1 MSLREKEKLINRD
14 LDDGIKA
21 QVENKA
27 TLNDL
32 FQLYISGKTKL
43 KASTKTNYIYMYEK
57 YVTGLTKT
65 NGTKSC
71 GCLRRKPS
79 PTCIDLTGQ
88 VFGMLTVLHK
98 DHTSEV
104 GKAKWVCRC
113 ECGQLVSVLSE
124 SLRNGSTKSCGCL
137 VRRLTHDLTGKE
149 FGHLL
154 VLERTYDRRYVS
166 KDTRWKCLCQNCG
179 RTVSVSS
186 RQLRTGNPY
195 GHCKCTRYKK

>member
-1 MSLREKEKLINRD
+1 MIYLLLVFAILLTACRKDNVNTV
-14 LDDGIKA
+14 
-21 QVENKA
+21 QVVPEPN
-27 TLNDL
+27 
-32 FQLYISGKTKL
+32 
-43 KASTKTNYIYMYEK
+43 
-57 YVTGLTKT
+57 
-65 NGTKSC
+65 
-71 GCLRRKPS
+71 
-79 PTCIDLTGQ
+79 
-88 VFGMLTVLHK
+88 MLTVLHK